1 MPLLKLVK
9 SKENFAKQTEEY
21 YNAIRT
27 NIQFSGAQMK
37 VIAVSS
43 VEAGEG
49 KSTTSVN
56 LAISFASVGLRTLLI
71 DADTR
76 NSVFVGRMKIRSKV
90 VGLTHYLA
98 GEATVKEI
106 VFGTT
111 EPNLH
116 MILSGPVP
124 PNPTA
129 LLQGESFQELIDVC
143 RHHYDYVIVDTPPLG
158 LVTDAS
164 IIAHQC
170 DASILVIEAGA
181 IKRRAVKKI
190 QERLEQTGA
199 KFLGVVLN
207 KVDVKASHYGAYG
220 AYGAYGSYGN
230 YGNYGKKAE

>member
-1 MPLLKLVK
+1 MEQVEPKLNK
-9 SKENFAKQTEEY
+9 KLISPETEEY

-27 NIQFSGAQMK
+27 NILFSGKDFK
-37 VIAVSS
+37 VIAVTSTKDN
-43 VEAGEG
+43 EG
-49 KSTTSVN
+49 KSTVAMNIAAS
-56 LAISFASVGLRTLLI
+56 LAALGKRTLLI

-129 LLQGESFQELIDVC
+129 LLQGEAFQELIDVC

-190 QERLEQTGA
+190 KEPGTNR
-199 KFLGVVLN
+199 
-207 KVDVKASHYGAYG
+207 S
-220 AYGAYGSYGN
+220 
-230 YGNYGKKAE
+230 

>member
-1 MPLLKLVK
+1 
-9 SKENFAKQTEEY
+9 
-21 YNAIRT
+21 
-27 NIQFSGAQMK
+27 
-37 VIAVSS
+37 
-43 VEAGEG
+43 
-49 KSTTSVN
+49 
-56 LAISFASVGLRTLLI
+56 
-71 DADTR
+71 
-76 NSVFVGRMKIRSKV
+76 
-90 VGLTHYLA
+90 
-98 GEATVKEI
+98 
-106 VFGTT
+106 
-111 EPNLH
+111 

-230 YGNYGKKAE
+230 DGNYGKKAE

>member
-1 MPLLKLVK
+1 MEQVEPRLNKKLI
-9 SKENFAKQTEEY
+9 SAETEEY

-27 NIQFSGAQMK
+27 NILFSGKDIK
-37 VIAVSS
+37 VIAITSTKDN
-43 VEAGEG
+43 EG
-49 KSTTSVN
+49 KSTVAMNIASS
-56 LAISFASVGLRTLLI
+56 LAALGKRTILI

-129 LLQGESFQELIDVC
+129 LLQGDSFQELIDVC
-143 RHHYDYVIVDTPPLG
+143 RHHYDYGIVDTPPLG
-158 LVTDAS
+158 LVPDAS
-164 IIAHQC
+164 IVAHQC
-170 DASILVIEAGA
+170 DASILVVEAGA

-190 QERLEQTGA
+190 QELLEHTGA

-207 KVDVKASHYGAYG
+207 KVDLKASH
-220 AYGAYGSYGN
+220 YGAYGSYGN
-230 YGNYGKKAE
+230 YGNYGKKA

>member
-1 MPLLKLVK
+1 MEQVEPKLNK
-9 SKENFAKQTEEY
+9 KLISPETEEY

-27 NIQFSGAQMK
+27 NILFSGKDLK
-37 VIAVSS
+37 VIAVTSTKDN
-43 VEAGEG
+43 EG
-49 KSTTSVN
+49 KSTVAMNIAAS
-56 LAISFASVGLRTLLI
+56 LAALGKRTLLI

-116 MILSGPVP
+116 MILSGQVP

-129 LLQGESFQELIDVC
+129 LLQGEAFQELIDVC

-207 KVDVKASHYGAYG
+207 KVDVKANHYG

>member
-1 MPLLKLVK
+1 
-9 SKENFAKQTEEY
+9 
-21 YNAIRT
+21 
-27 NIQFSGAQMK
+27 
-37 VIAVSS
+37 
-43 VEAGEG
+43 
-49 KSTTSVN
+49 
-56 LAISFASVGLRTLLI
+56 
-71 DADTR
+71 
-76 NSVFVGRMKIRSKV
+76 
-90 VGLTHYLA
+90 
-98 GEATVKEI
+98 
-106 VFGTT
+106 
-111 EPNLH
+111 

-129 LLQGESFQELIDVC
+129 LLQGEAFQELIDVC

-190 QERLEQTGA
+190 KERLEQTGA

-220 AYGAYGSYGN
+220 AYGSYGN

>member
-1 MPLLKLVK
+1 MEQVEPKLNK
-9 SKENFAKQTEEY
+9 KLISPETEEY

-27 NIQFSGAQMK
+27 NILFSGKDFK
-37 VIAVSS
+37 VIAVTSTKDN
-43 VEAGEG
+43 EG
-49 KSTTSVN
+49 KSTVAMNIAAS
-56 LAISFASVGLRTLLI
+56 LAALGKRTLLI

-129 LLQGESFQELIDVC
+129 LLQGEAFQELIDVC

-181 IKRRAVKKI
+181 IKRR
-190 QERLEQTGA
+190 
-199 KFLGVVLN
+199 
-207 KVDVKASHYGAYG
+207 S
-220 AYGAYGSYGN
+220 
-230 YGNYGKKAE
+230 